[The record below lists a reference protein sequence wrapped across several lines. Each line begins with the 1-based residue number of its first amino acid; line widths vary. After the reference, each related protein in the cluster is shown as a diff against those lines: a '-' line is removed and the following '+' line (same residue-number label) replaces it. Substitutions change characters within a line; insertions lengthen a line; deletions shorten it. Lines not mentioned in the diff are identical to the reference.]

1 MNVSE
6 GHLTQQYL
14 SDYLTVFDN
23 IEESYDHLVLQNM
36 FLYRM
41 SVDGG
46 FHARV
51 VSSILSHEEDR
62 G

>member
-14 SDYLTVFDN
+14 LDYLTIFDN

-36 FLYRM
+36 FL
-41 SVDGG
+41 
-46 FHARV
+46 
-51 VSSILSHEEDR
+51 
-62 G
+62 